1 MGALLRHRLKG
12 HETLR
17 SLAVDYLGDHTRW
30 AEIAHLNRLYADQ
43 FDLLALKWIL
53 LPIEVGPASRING
66 DPFLTDLNVLNGGLV
81 LTESGALGTV
91 AGLKNLAR
99 AILRALMTPKG
110 ALFAHPSYGMD
121 LERYVAHTGNPL
133 FLRFLKLEVERT
145 ILKDPRVERVEN
157 VRVVYQPTQRSIEI
171 FGTIHPV
178 AVEDAIELLDR
189 QGRGVIRSM
198 T

>member
-1 MGALLRHRLKG
+1 MALLRHRLKG

-30 AEIAHLNRLYADQ
+30 ADIAYLNRLYADQ
-43 FDLLALKWIL
+43 FDLAGMKWIL
-53 LPIEVGPASRING
+53 LPIEVGPAARVNG
-66 DPFLTDLNVLNGGLV
+66 DPFLTDLNVYNGGLV
-81 LTESGALGTV
+81 ITESGALGTV

-99 AILRALMTPKG
+99 AILRALMTRRG
-110 ALFAHPSYGMD
+110 ALFAHPDYGMD

-157 VRVVYQPTQRSIEI
+157 VRVVYSPNERAIEI

-189 QGRGVIRSM
+189 QGRGVVRSM